1 MKTLKQALG
10 ECTEDQLR
18 KLAQWWGIG
27 DTPEEG
33 WRHHHGLLIQY
44 MQDPISVRFAWEQ
57 LSGDERKVLHNV
69 LNFSA
74 SSGALHDVILK
85 LTRLSEDNFEK
96 ALTTLKRCM
105 LLLEEET
112 SLRIAGAGKST
123 SSKQN
128 KPPAVLTTKLAI
140 AKELLD
146 PLLVIGREI
155 FTPQYD
161 RSEWKLQ
168 KILSMFDQN
177 RLYEIGRLYGFMLHD
192 YYSRTL
198 PSERLAGQ
206 LIQPDVP
213 IYAWEH
219 FDANTRKLCKWICEN
234 EGVVTMQDAREYT
247 GFDNPTLSGVIHTLE
262 RYAIAFDTFI
272 GSERKLFVPREL
284 LKNLKKAV
292 AQPESEEEAIPAGLV
307 ALETPPQTIRRGD
320 TLLLYDLATIIGAMF
335 QQNIE
340 PTQADKVPKR
350 IANKI
355 QPMLQITPRF
365 QAYYN
370 EDLTLDLLFS
380 AAQKLGLVKRE
391 KSSADGIKPR
401 YVPGPLLEQW
411 SKTNVIDQT
420 HDLLEYWLKGQQW
433 VDIAGVNFNPSNS
446 YYLDIGAG
454 RKAVMS
460 QLSKCTPG
468 RWYTVESLL
477 HTMKAQNPYV
487 LRPRQADMGLAGFRS
502 AKTMLTNWNKSDG
515 EIIVGMLSSTL
526 NELGIVA
533 LGYQRPHLPEK
544 DKPANPDAFM
554 LTDLATAVLSTEA
567 EPSYKDATPVDGR
580 TLIVQPNFELLLLQP
595 DLPTVYSLMPFAQVD
610 QIGVVSRLTLTRN
623 SVLRGLEIGKNIE
636 QLLQIL
642 EQRSQKELPQNVV
655 YSLRDWTKL
664 FKEVSISQVLLIDV
678 PSEALANEICS
689 SPKLKDFGLRRIGPC
704 VIAAS
709 SGTSLTELRRTLEK
723 EGIVV
728 RISGDIVTKPAAS
741 TPYKRYGYNRY
752 G

>member
-10 ECTEDQLR
+10 EYTEEQLR
-18 KLAQWWGIG
+18 QLAQWWGIG
-27 DTPEEG
+27 DIPEEG
-33 WRHHHGLLIQY
+33 WRHHHGLLIQF
-44 MQDPISVRFAWEQ
+44 MQDPVSVRFAWEQ
-57 LSGDERKVLHNV
+57 LSEDERKVLHNF

-74 SSGALHDVILK
+74 SSGALRDVILK
-85 LTRLSEDNFEK
+85 LTRLAEDNFEK
-96 ALTTLKRCM
+96 ALATLKRYM

-112 SLRIAGAGKST
+112 SVKIAGAVKST

-128 KPPAVLTTKLAI
+128 KPPAVLTTKLTV

-146 PLLVIGREI
+146 PLLVVEREI
-155 FTPQYD
+155 YTPQYD
-161 RSEWKLQ
+161 RSEWKLE

-206 LIQPDVP
+206 LVQPDVP
-213 IYAWEH
+213 LYAWEH
-219 FDANTRKLCKWICEN
+219 FDANTRKLCKWICEH
-234 EGVVTMQDAREYT
+234 EGVVTMQEAREYT
-247 GFDNPTLSGVIHTLE
+247 GFDNPTLSRVIHMLE
-262 RYAIAFDTFI
+262 RYAIAFDTFL
-272 GSERKLFVPREL
+272 GPERKLFVPREM
-284 LKNLKKAV
+284 LKNLKKAI
-292 AQPESEEEAIPAGLV
+292 AQPENIEDEVPAGLV
-307 ALETPPQTIRRGD
+307 TFETSPQTIRQGD
-320 TLLLYDLATIIGAMF
+320 TLMLYDLATITGAMF

-340 PTQADKVPKR
+340 PTQAGKVPKR

-370 EDLTLDLLFS
+370 EDLTIDLLFS
-380 AAQKLGLVKRE
+380 AAQKLGLVKRD
-391 KSSADGIKPR
+391 KSSADGVKPR
-401 YVPGPLLEQW
+401 YVQGPLFEQW

-454 RKAVMS
+454 RKAVLS

-477 HTMKAQNPYV
+477 RTMKAQDPYV

-502 AKTMLTNWNKSDG
+502 AKTMLTNWYKSDG

-526 NELGIVA
+526 YELGIVA

-544 DKPANPDAFM
+544 DKPVNPDAFM
-554 LTDLATAVLSTEA
+554 LTDLASAVLSSEA
-567 EPSYKDATPVDGR
+567 EASHKAAIPSNGR

-595 DLPTVYSLMPFAQVD
+595 DLPTVYNLLPFAQVD
-610 QIGVVSRLTLTRN
+610 QVGVVSRLTLTRN

-636 QLLQIL
+636 QILQIL

-655 YSLRDWTKL
+655 YTLRDWTKL
-664 FKEVSISQVLLIDV
+664 FKEVNISQVLLLDV

-689 SPKLKDFGLRRIGPC
+689 SPKLKGFGLRRIGPC
-704 VIAAS
+704 VIAV
-709 SGTSLTELRRTLEK
+709 SGDTSLADLRRTLDK

-728 RISGDIVTKPAAS
+728 RISGDIYTKPVGS
-741 TPYKRYGYNRY
+741 TTYRRY
-752 G
+752 

>member
-10 ECTEDQLR
+10 EYTEEQLGQ
-18 KLAQWWGIG
+18 LAQWWGID
-27 DTPEEG
+27 DTPDEG

-44 MQDPISVRFAWEQ
+44 MQDPIAIRFAWEQ
-57 LSGDERKVLHNV
+57 LSEDERKVLHNI

-96 ALTTLKRCM
+96 ALTTLKQQM
-105 LLLEEET
+105 LLLEEQT
-112 SLRIAGAGKST
+112 SIRIAGAAKST

-128 KPPAVLTTKLAI
+128 KPPAVLTTKLSI

-146 PLLVIGREI
+146 PLLLIGREI

-161 RSEWKLQ
+161 RSEWKLE
-168 KILSMFDQN
+168 KILSIFDQN
-177 RLYEIGRLYGFMLHD
+177 RLYETGRLYGFVLHD

-206 LIQPDVP
+206 LVQPEVP
-213 IYAWEH
+213 LYAWEH
-219 FDANTRKLCKWICEN
+219 FDANTRKLCKWLCEN
-234 EGVVTMQDAREYT
+234 EGVVTMQAAREYT
-247 GFDNPTLSGVIHTLE
+247 GFDNPTLSRAIHTLE
-262 RYAIAFDTFI
+262 RYAIAFDTFL
-272 GSERKLFVPREL
+272 GPERKLFVPREL

-292 AQPESEEEAIPAGLV
+292 AQPESVEEVVPAGLV
-307 ALETPPQTIRRGD
+307 ALETPPQAIRQGD
-320 TLLLYDLATIIGAMF
+320 TLMLYDLATIIGAMF

-340 PTQADKVPKR
+340 PTQAGKLPKR
-350 IANKI
+350 IANKL
-355 QPMLQITPRF
+355 QPMLQITPRI

-370 EDLTLDLLFS
+370 DDLTIDLLFS
-380 AAQKLGLVKRE
+380 AAQKLGLMKGN

-401 YVPGPLLEQW
+401 YVQGPLFEQW
-411 SKTNVIDQT
+411 SQTNVIDQT

-454 RKAVMS
+454 RKAVLS
-460 QLSKCTPG
+460 QLSKCTAG

-477 HTMKAQNPYV
+477 QTMKAQDPYV

-502 AKTMLTNWNKSDG
+502 AKTMLTNWYKSDG
-515 EIIVGMLSSTL
+515 EIIVGMLNSTL
-526 NELGIVA
+526 YELGIVA
-533 LGYQRPHLPEK
+533 LGYQQPHLPEK
-544 DKPANPDAFM
+544 DKPVNPDAFM

-567 EPSYKDATPVDGR
+567 EPTYNATIPSDGR

-595 DLPTVYSLMPFAQVD
+595 DLPTVYRLLPFAQVD

-623 SVLRGLEIGKNIE
+623 SVLRGLEAGKNIE
-636 QLLQIL
+636 QIIQIL

-655 YSLRDWTKL
+655 YTLRDWTKL
-664 FKEVSISQVLLIDV
+664 YKEVTISQVLLLDV
-678 PSEALANEICS
+678 PGEALANEICS
-689 SPKLKDFGLRRIGPC
+689 SPKLKVFGLRRIAPC
-704 VIAAS
+704 VIAVS
-709 SGTSLTELRRTLEK
+709 SDTSMTELRRTLDK

-728 RISGDIVTKPAAS
+728 RISGEIVTKPVES
-741 TPYKRYGYNRY
+741 TTYRRY
-752 G
+752 